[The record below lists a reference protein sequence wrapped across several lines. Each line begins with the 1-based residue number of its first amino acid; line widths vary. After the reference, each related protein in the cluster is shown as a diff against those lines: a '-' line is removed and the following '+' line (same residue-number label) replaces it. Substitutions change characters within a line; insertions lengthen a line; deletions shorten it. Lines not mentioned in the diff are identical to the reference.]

1 VDTGSGLSKAGA
13 AVGVAMASLVAAC
26 CAVLVCCVGA
36 WVFLGPVNYFGC
48 GAERPD
54 DISEADLIGTYVT
67 QDGARLALQTGGLLT
82 ATALSTDFM
91 GQRRDGPESSAG
103 SCRCTSPSGG
113 VDQR

>member
-13 AVGVAMASLVAAC
+13 AVGVAMASLVAA
-26 CAVLVCCVGA
+26 CVGA